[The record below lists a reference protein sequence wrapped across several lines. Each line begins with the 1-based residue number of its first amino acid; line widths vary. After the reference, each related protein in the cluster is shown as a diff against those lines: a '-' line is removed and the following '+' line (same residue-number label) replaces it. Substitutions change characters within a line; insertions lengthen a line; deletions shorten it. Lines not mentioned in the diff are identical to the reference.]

1 MNLILAVA
9 GASGAHAAAL
19 LMQQS
24 PWPVALV
31 GTPWGRDVYERE
43 VGPFDALADRA
54 ATLYDEQDLAA
65 GISSGLTETAGMVIL
80 PCSCSMLAQI
90 AAGLGENLVARAAH
104 CHLKER
110 RPLVLCVR
118 ETPWTLIDIDN
129 ARAVAAAGGVI
140 MPMCLPF
147 YEKAGEDPNTIQVAE
162 LMSQYVQRV
171 LALVGRIGSGQG

>member
-1 MNLILAVA
+1 MNLVLAVT

-19 LMQQS
+19 LMEQS

-31 GTPWGRDVYERE
+31 ATPWGRDVYARE
-43 VGPFDALADRA
+43 VEPFEELAERA
-54 ATLYDEQDLAA
+54 ATVYDEQDLAA
-65 GISSGLTETAGMVIL
+65 AISSGSTETAGMVIL
-80 PCSCSMLAQI
+80 PCSCSMLGQI

-104 CHLKER
+104 CQLKER

-118 ETPWTLIDIDN
+118 ETPWTLIDIEN
-129 ARAVAAAGGVI
+129 AQTVAAAGGVI

-147 YEKAGEDPNTIQVAE
+147 YEKAGEDPSEAKVAD

-171 LALVGRIGSGQG
+171 LALVGRMAQA